1 MTFDYIDQC
10 VTILSQR
17 IDSFFDDPCLRNIP
31 DLLPKYEKSILTVRR
46 LLQRQTVNITFFG
59 TFKAGKSTLINAI
72 LGENLLPSRAN
83 RATGVIT
90 KIRYHHQ
97 KAACVFERGN
107 LRKPYL
113 IPYEDIAK
121 YLLLDISQGKS
132 SAPKDIQL
140 VEIGLCHPILKG
152 NRVFV
157 DTPGLRDTKELT
169 QITFK
174 ELAKADLAVMV
185 LKAGQILSEDDKKVA
200 KLFNNALNGN
210 LIFIINRLDEIDKEE
225 EDPSEVIEWAIADLE
240 KLSLGNSIVG
250 KPRVYATEA
259 KNTLLARQEGIQSL
273 AKSTDGIL
281 EFELWLDQFLKS
293 KKVFQLISSSRLGVI
308 DKLLQQLQGEI
319 KLHRNNLGS
328 KIKLLIEQEKLAFQ
342 KNQDNRKKLIR
353 DKQNKLVQCRNAIL
367 KLDTSFINNCSYA
380 ITALISTESDWKEEW
395 RINSCLRV
403 ACSDYIAKIEKEVQ
417 IQIQEP
423 VSKLSI
429 PFDSISTG
437 FEMPEKDEMAMYV
450 GAGIGLVI
458 GLPFGGAIS
467 ASAMGKLGSYIGSL
481 IVDDGY
487 KQKIL
492 AKAIE
497 SAQLLLAT
505 LQSRHNIYFDQIEE
519 ECSKRYQQVE
529 SEQYQPSSFLHG
541 LQETEKKYAVLQ
553 IWHDQFSQAIV
564 DTKSL
569 FCSSTS

>member
-1 MTFDYIDQC
+1 MTVDYIDQC

-31 DLLPKYEKSILTVRR
+31 DLLPKYEKSILTVRQ

-72 LGENLLPSRAN
+72 MGENLLPSRAN

-308 DKLLQQLQGEI
+308 DKLLQQLQSEI
-319 KLHRNNLGS
+319 KLHRNNLDS
-328 KIKLLIEQEKLAFQ
+328 KIKLLIEQEKIAFQ
-342 KNQDNRKKLIR
+342 KNQDNRKNLIR
-353 DKQNKLVQCRNAIL
+353 DSQNKLMQCRQTVYQ
-367 KLDTSFINNCSYA
+367 LDSSFISNCSYVLTS
-380 ITALISTESDWKEEW
+380 ITNTESDWKEEW
-395 RINSCLRV
+395 RINSCLRD
-403 ACSDYIAKIEKEVQ
+403 ACAGYIDSIQKEIQAQ
-417 IQIQEP
+417 IDEP
-423 VSKLSI
+423 VSSLFISYDAI
-429 PFDSISTG
+429 SFD
-437 FEMPEKDEMAMYV
+437 FEMPEKDEVAKFV
-450 GAGIGLVI
+450 AAGIGV
-458 GLPFGGAIS
+458 GLGMFGGPHL
-467 ASAMGKLGSYIGSL
+467 ASMMGKLGSYVGDM

-492 AKAIE
+492 SKAIE
-497 SAQLLLAT
+497 SAQSLLST
-505 LQSRHNIYFDQIEE
+505 LQSHHNIYFNQIEE
-519 ECSKRYQQVE
+519 EYSKRYQQVE
-529 SEQYQPSSFLHG
+529 LEQYQPSSFLQG
-541 LQETEKKYAVLQ
+541 LQENEKKYAALQ
-553 IWHDQFSQAIV
+553 IWHDQFKQAILE
-564 DTKSL
+564 TKTF
-569 FCSSTS
+569 FCSIMS